1 MTPSQP
7 IPPTNL
13 SVYARE
19 VLDLLASHPAAADI
33 VLGGGVALAHY
44 LNYRDTHD
52 LDAWWT
58 SGPTPAADQ
67 LLGDVMQAVA
77 TKHGFTLSRR
87 SWGETTSF
95 ELVDGQRKVFS
106 LQIASRDRWLD
117 APVEAAWPPVRIET
131 LRDNAASKMTALVE
145 RGAPRDLR
153 DIHQLCDRGL
163 MSVDDCWTLY
173 REKNPSC
180 AERDAAAKVLYAV
193 ERLEMQRPLDTIESA
208 AQRQEAEA
216 LRRWYRTVFCPHPL

>member
-19 VLDLLASHPAAADI
+19 VLDRLASHPAAADI

-44 LNYRDTHD
+44 LNYRDTND

-58 SGPTPAADQ
+58 SGPTRAADQ
-67 LLGDVMQAVA
+67 LLGEVMEAVA
-77 TKHGFTLSRR
+77 AKHGFTLSRR
-87 SWGETTSF
+87 SWGETTSL
-95 ELVDGQRKVFS
+95 ELIDGQRKVFS

-117 APVEAAWPPVRIET
+117 KPVEAAWAPVRIET

-145 RGAPRDLR
+145 RAAPRDLR

-163 MSVDDCWTLY
+163 LSVADCWSLY
-173 REKNPSC
+173 REKNPTR
-180 AERDAAAKVLYAV
+180 AARDAAAKVLHAV
-193 ERLEMQRPLDTIESA
+193 ERLEMQRPLATIESS
-208 AQRQEAEA
+208 AQRHEAET
-216 LRRWYRTVFCPHPL
+216 LRRWYRTVFCMHPS

>member
-1 MTPSQP
+1 VTPSQP

-33 VLGGGVALAHY
+33 VLGRGVALAHY

-52 LDAWWT
+52 LHAWWT

-67 LLGDVMQAVA
+67 LLGEVMQAVA
-77 TKHGFTLSRR
+77 AKHGFTLSRR
-87 SWGETTSF
+87 SWGETTSL
-95 ELVDGQRKVFS
+95 ELIDGQRKVFS

-145 RGAPRDLR
+145 RRAPRDLR

-193 ERLEMQRPLDTIESA
+193 ERLEMQRPLDTIEST